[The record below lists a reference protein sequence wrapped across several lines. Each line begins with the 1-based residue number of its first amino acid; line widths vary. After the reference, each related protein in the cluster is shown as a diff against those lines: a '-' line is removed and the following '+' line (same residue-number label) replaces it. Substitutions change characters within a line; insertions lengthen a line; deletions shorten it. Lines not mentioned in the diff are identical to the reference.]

1 MGYYCPMG
9 IRIFEEHP
17 LAVADKPKL
26 QRPPMYQV
34 LLLNDDFTPMDFVV
48 DILRQYFHKSESEA
62 TRIMFSVHHDGKAL
76 CGTYP
81 REIAESKVVLVREES
96 RKHDHPL
103 ACIMRKEKGDGDAE

>member
-1 MGYYCPMG
+1 MG
-9 IRIFEEHP
+9 IRPFESHP
-17 LAVADKPKL
+17 LAVADRPQL

-62 TRIMFSVHHDGKAL
+62 TRIMFTVHHEGEAL

-81 REIAESKVVLVREES
+81 REIAESKVVLVREAS
-96 RKHDHPL
+96 REQDHPL
-103 ACIMRKEKGDGDAE
+103 ACIMRREQGDGDAE